1 MALWL
6 CKSLLGEWDLRDV
19 EADLAR
25 LVLSV
30 AWSSGLAL
38 LALADL
44 LDMISTSSPTLIGG
58 PDELM
63 GGGAEAEAGL
73 G

>member
-1 MALWL
+1 M
-6 CKSLLGEWDLRDV
+6 RDV

-25 LVLSV
+25 LALSV
-30 AWSSGLAL
+30 TWSSGLAL

-44 LDMISTSSPTLIGG
+44 PALISISSPNFKGC

-63 GGGAEAEAGL
+63 GADGEAGF